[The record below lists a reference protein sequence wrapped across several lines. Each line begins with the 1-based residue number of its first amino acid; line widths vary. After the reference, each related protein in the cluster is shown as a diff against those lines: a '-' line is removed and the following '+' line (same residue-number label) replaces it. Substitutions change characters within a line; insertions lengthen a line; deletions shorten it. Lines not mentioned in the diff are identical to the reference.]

1 MKFSAIIIFGL
12 ILTALHQAGC
22 VPEEA
27 QTPAGRQAPT
37 VDVPAIRQKL
47 LAEQKSTYPQLRD
60 GRYMFL
66 ADFEP
71 YSSLSQARQVECFS
85 LAPAGPA
92 GSVGL
97 NSKIQ
102 LTGLLQRTGQAALS
116 VTLDPNT
123 ALVYQPANMQSKGPR
138 GVGSVAFV
146 TPGRAY
152 TLLSLAVLSGTVRD
166 DLRVTLI
173 SGKGRWTSGPTLLKA
188 GWNQVLIDIQR
199 LGQLANFDASDIRA
213 IRLRFISSADPVT
226 FTLDDLVLI
235 DNYAR
240 IIPVPRGFFL
250 LRNGLD
256 YALKLPAP
264 GGTVGLR
271 QSDDGL
277 WRLGVGQPVVQL
289 FPPGT
294 KAQATAGEKLGLMG
308 PNRLGRV
315 IVEEHNRVRIRIS
328 NTWLFPSRAGQWA
341 PVGVRYLRWV
351 YTIYPDGRWV
361 TDIQL
366 DNAGGQAIGR
376 VNIFLPT
383 KPGLWAGRS
392 SGLSDHREVE
402 DFIGPTG
409 RWNYLQ
415 LKTALAAGEDSQAA
429 ILQRN
434 YLHPGR
440 LDVSLGQADRFA
452 PGDAERDGFDESQG
466 CYFLAS
472 SNGQCRFRII
482 PPAAGLMNPVFRV
495 AGPWRRQPCVNV
507 EGLALRG
514 VSLLPDGSAVL
525 TIAGKITKPT
535 FVEVLPPTTD

>member
-12 ILTALHQAGC
+12 ILAASHQTGC
-22 VPEEA
+22 VPEE
-27 QTPAGRQAPT
+27 TLPVRDSNPA

-47 LAEQKSTYPQLRD
+47 LTEQKSTYPQLRD

-85 LAPAGPA
+85 LAPAGLA
-92 GSVGL
+92 GQIGP
-97 NSKIQ
+97 NSRIE

-116 VTLDPNT
+116 VTLDPGT
-123 ALVYQPANMQSKGPR
+123 ALVYQPASTDINSPAGK
-138 GVGSVAFV
+138 GSVAFV
-146 TPGRAY
+146 APGRAY

-173 SGKGRWTSGPTLLKA
+173 SGKGRWTSGPGLLKA

-199 LGQLANFDASDIRA
+199 LGQMANFDAGDIRA
-213 IRLRFISSADPVT
+213 IRLAFISSADPVT
-226 FTLDDLVLI
+226 FTLDDLMLI

-277 WRLGVGQPVVQL
+277 WRLGASQPVVQL
-289 FPPGT
+289 FPPGD
-294 KAQATAGEKLGLMG
+294 KAQATTGEKLDLMG

-315 IVEEHNRVRIRIS
+315 IVEEHNPVRIRIS

-383 KPGLWAGRS
+383 KPGLWAGKG
-392 SGLSDHREVE
+392 SGLSDSRVVE

-415 LKTALAAGEDSQAA
+415 LKTAPAAGEDSLAA

-440 LDVSLGQADRFA
+440 LVVSLGQAGRFA
-452 PGDAERDGFDESQG
+452 PGDADRDGFDESQG

-495 AGPWRRQPCVNV
+495 AGPWRKAPCVNV
-507 EGLALRG
+507 EGLALRE
-514 VSLLPDGSAVL
+514 VSLLPDGSAVFA
-525 TIAGKITKPT
+525 IAGKISKPT